1 MIRPV
6 IRILALALAFGF
18 AFIGT
23 FANPAAAQNAMPA
36 LRGSVIVSGDI
47 VRIGD
52 LVENAGPVA
61 DVPIFRAP
69 DLGTRGAVPTE
80 RIVEAIRPHQLIGI
94 DTRGLSEVIVTR
106 ASRTITPKEISARI
120 AQVLEGQY
128 GLGEA
133 RNILVEFD
141 RDVRTLNVEPTATGD
156 LQVITLAYNPR
167 TTRFDVTFDLPSSA
181 ALRRQ
186 NTRFSGIAIET
197 INAVTVDHP
206 VERSEILKASDLKL
220 ERRPKS
226 EGQAVTDI
234 GAVVGLAARHQ
245 LRPGQPLHAADLM
258 TPTIVQRNDSVT
270 IVYEA
275 PGFTLTMRGQAHD
288 AGALGDTINVLNEQ
302 SKRVVQGIVSG
313 PGRVTVR
320 AVTTR
325 FVENAPDPA
334 PASPPPPPETP
345 QQGHSVE

>member
-1 MIRPV
+1 
-6 IRILALALAFGF
+6 
-18 AFIGT
+18 
-23 FANPAAAQNAMPA
+23 MPA
-36 LRGSVIVSGDI
+36 LRGSVTVSGDI

-52 LVENAGPVA
+52 LIENAGPVA

-106 ASRTITPKEISARI
+106 ASRTITTKEISARI

-156 LQVITLAYNPR
+156 LQVLTLAYNPR
-167 TTRFDVTFDLPSSA
+167 TSRFDVTFDLPSSA

-197 INAVTVDHP
+197 INAVTR
-206 VERSEILKASDLKL
+206 RSPGRT
-220 ERRPKS
+220 RRDPQGVRSQTRAAAEVAKVQPS
-226 EGQAVTDI
+226 PTSARSS
-234 GAVVGLAARHQ
+234 GLPH
-245 LRPGQPLHAADLM
+245 G
-258 TPTIVQRNDSVT
+258 TSC
-270 IVYEA
+270 
-275 PGFTLTMRGQAHD
+275 
-288 AGALGDTINVLNEQ
+288 
-302 SKRVVQGIVSG
+302 G
-313 PGRVTVR
+313 PGSRC
-320 AVTTR
+320 TR
-325 FVENAPDPA
+325 PI
-334 PASPPPPPETP
+334 
-345 QQGHSVE
+345 